1 MLELFFEYSFFEIIT
16 IILLGYI
23 LIAMMYKK

>member
-1 MLELFFEYSFFEIIT
+1 MIELLSDYSLFEIIT

-23 LIAMMYKK
+23 LIAMMYTK